1 MKLNEQIINGW
12 LCRAE
17 WWWRCECAAPDEDD
31 AFLGEVSLRM
41 AWYADTEG
49 IWCEVVV
56 CGEGLL
62 QGAVYDMAV

>member
-1 MKLNEQIINGW
+1 MVGSAEQSSGG
-12 LCRAE
+12 
-17 WWWRCECAAPDEDD
+17 D

-49 IWCEVVV
+49 IWCEAVV

-62 QGAVYDMAV
+62 QGDVYDMAV